1 MGESLPRNSNIFTNH
16 KQGNN
21 NHPTTKLQ
29 SYSTHMCKVFT
40 LVPSSNSEI
49 IFLKL
54 KPNFGGYQPAT
65 RPLRSWPNGGLVP
78 FKVEGTNSSLHVSLG
93 VRVEAPL

>member
-1 MGESLPRNSNIFTNH
+1 MGESLPRNSNLFANQ

-21 NHPTTKLQ
+21 NNPTTKLQ
-29 SYSTHMCKVFT
+29 SCSTHMCNVFT
-40 LVPSSNSEI
+40 LVPFINSII

-65 RPLRSWPNGGLVP
+65 KPLRSWPNGGLVL
-78 FKVEGTNSSLHVSLG
+78 FKVKGTSSSLHSFLG
-93 VRVEAPL
+93 VKVEAPL